1 MGCQYYITK
10 SKRNCKNK
18 ALNNDLNYCT
28 RHFNK
33 FTSNKSENDKSDD
46 KNESE
51 NDKSDKNKSDK
62 NESDNDK
69 SDDKNESD
77 NDKSDK
83 NKSDKNES
91 ENDKSDKNESDKNES
106 DKNESDKNE
115 SDKNESDKNESDK
128 NESENES
135 DKNESENDKSENIK
149 IKKTKKKLDENINKC
164 IYTLKTNRVCNKKA
178 NILYKGIYYCDKH
191 YNSIMLLKKKDI
203 INEINIIKKTKIN
216 NNNQST
222 IKKKIYK
229 ILLEIHP
236 DKCIIPNINPTELT
250 QNLTDM
256 LNKLKI

>member
-1 MGCQYYITK
+1 MECQYYITK

-18 ALNNDLNYCT
+18 ALNNNLNYCT

-51 NDKSDKNKSDK
+51 NDKSD
-62 NESDNDK
+62 
-69 SDDKNESD
+69 
-77 NDKSDK
+77 
-83 NKSDKNES
+83 DKNES

-115 SDKNESDKNESDK
+115 SDKNE
-128 NESENES
+128 
-135 DKNESENDKSENIK
+135 SENIK

-250 QNLTDM
+250 QNLTDI

>member
-1 MGCQYYITK
+1 MECQYYITK

-33 FTSNKSENDKSDD
+33 FTSNEIENDKSD
-46 KNESE
+46 KNEL
-51 NDKSDKNKSDK
+51 NKNKSDK
-62 NESDNDK
+62 NESEND
-69 SDDKNESD
+69 
-77 NDKSDK
+77 
-83 NKSDKNES
+83 ES
-91 ENDKSDKNESDKNES
+91 ENDKSDKNESDKNTES
-106 DKNESDKNE
+106 DKNESDK
-115 SDKNESDKNESDK
+115 
-128 NESENES
+128 
-135 DKNESENDKSENIK
+135 ENDKSENIK

-191 YNSIMLLKKKDI
+191 YNSIMLLKKKEI
-203 INEINIIKKTKIN
+203 INEINIIKKTNIN
-216 NNNQST
+216 NNNYST

-250 QNLTDM
+250 QNLTDI

>member
-1 MGCQYYITK
+1 MECQYYITK

-33 FTSNKSENDKSDD
+33 FTSNE
-46 KNESE
+46 
-51 NDKSDKNKSDK
+51 SDK
-62 NESDNDK
+62 NESD
-69 SDDKNESD
+69 KNE
-77 NDKSDK
+77 
-83 NKSDKNES
+83 SDKNES

-106 DKNESDKNE
+106 DKNESDKENDKSDKNE
-115 SDKNESDKNESDK
+115 SDKNESENDKSDKNESDKNESDK
-128 NESENES
+128 
-135 DKNESENDKSENIK
+135 ENDKSENIK

-191 YNSIMLLKKKDI
+191 YNSIMLLKKKEI

-250 QNLTDM
+250 QNLTDI

>member
-1 MGCQYYITK
+1 MECQYYITK

-33 FTSNKSENDKSDD
+33 FTSN
-46 KNESE
+46 
-51 NDKSDKNKSDK
+51 
-62 NESDNDK
+62 
-69 SDDKNESD
+69 
-77 NDKSDK
+77 
-83 NKSDKNES
+83 
-91 ENDKSDKNESDKNES
+91 ESDKNES
-106 DKNESDKNE
+106 DKNESDKKE
-115 SDKNESDKNESDK
+115 SDKNESDK
-128 NESENES
+128 
-135 DKNESENDKSENIK
+135 ENDKSENIK

-191 YNSIMLLKKKDI
+191 YNSIMLLKKKEI

-216 NNNQST
+216 NNNQSN

-250 QNLTDM
+250 QNLTDI

>member
-1 MGCQYYITK
+1 MECQYYITK

-18 ALNNDLNYCT
+18 ALNNNLNYCT

-51 NDKSDKNKSDK
+51 NDKSDDK
-62 NESDNDK
+62 NESENDK
-69 SDDKNESD
+69 SD
-77 NDKSDK
+77 
-83 NKSDKNES
+83 DKNES

-115 SDKNESDKNESDK
+115 SDKNE
-128 NESENES
+128 
-135 DKNESENDKSENIK
+135 SENIK

-250 QNLTDM
+250 QNLTDI

>member
-1 MGCQYYITK
+1 MECQYYITK

-33 FTSNKSENDKSDD
+33 FTSNKSENS
-46 KNESE
+46 
-51 NDKSDKNKSDK
+51 KSDK
-62 NESDNDK
+62 NET
-69 SDDKNESD
+69 
-77 NDKSDK
+77 
-83 NKSDKNES
+83 
-91 ENDKSDKNESDKNES
+91 ENSK
-106 DKNESDKNE
+106 
-115 SDKNESDKNESDK
+115 SDKNESDK
-128 NESENES
+128 NESENVESENDKS
-135 DKNESENDKSENIK
+135 DKNESENVESENIESENDKSENDKSENDKSENIK

-191 YNSIMLLKKKDI
+191 YNSIMVLKKKEI

-250 QNLTDM
+250 QNLTDI

>member
-1 MGCQYYITK
+1 MECQYYITK

-33 FTSNKSENDKSDD
+33 FTSNETENSKSEKNETENSKSEKNESENNKSENDKSENNKSENDKSE

-51 NDKSDKNKSDK
+51 NNK
-62 NESDNDK
+62 
-69 SDDKNESD
+69 
-77 NDKSDK
+77 
-83 NKSDKNES
+83 S
-91 ENDKSDKNESDKNES
+91 ENDKSE
-106 DKNESDKNE
+106 
-115 SDKNESDKNESDK
+115 KNESDK
-128 NESENES
+128 NESENVES
-135 DKNESENDKSENIK
+135 ENIESENDKSENDKSENIK

-191 YNSIMLLKKKDI
+191 YNSIMVLKKKEI

-250 QNLTDM
+250 QNLTDI

>member
-1 MGCQYYITK
+1 MECQYYITK

-33 FTSNKSENDKSDD
+33 FTSNESENDKSDD

-51 NDKSDKNKSDK
+51 NDKSD
-62 NESDNDK
+62 
-69 SDDKNESD
+69 
-77 NDKSDK
+77 
-83 NKSDKNES
+83 DKNES
-91 ENDKSDKNESDKNES
+91 END
-106 DKNESDKNE
+106 E

-128 NESENES
+128 NESE
-135 DKNESENDKSENIK
+135 KNESENDKSENIK
-149 IKKTKKKLDENINKC
+149 IKKTKKKSDENINKC
-164 IYTLKTNRVCNKKA
+164 IYTLKTNRVCDKKA

-191 YNSIMLLKKKDI
+191 YNSIMLLKKKEI

-216 NNNQST
+216 NNNRST

-250 QNLTDM
+250 QNLTDI

>member
-1 MGCQYYITK
+1 MECQYYITK

-33 FTSNKSENDKSDD
+33 FTSNETENSKSEKNETENSKSEKNESENNKSENDKS
-46 KNESE
+46 E
-51 NDKSDKNKSDK
+51 
-62 NESDNDK
+62 
-69 SDDKNESD
+69 
-77 NDKSDK
+77 
-83 NKSDKNES
+83 
-91 ENDKSDKNESDKNES
+91 
-106 DKNESDKNE
+106 
-115 SDKNESDKNESDK
+115 KNESDK
-128 NESENES
+128 NESENVES
-135 DKNESENDKSENIK
+135 ENIESENDKSENDKSENIK

-191 YNSIMLLKKKDI
+191 YNSIMVLKKKEI

-250 QNLTDM
+250 QNLTDI